1 MNNKPVV
8 IVGAGRQGRII
19 AETLEGVEAVG
30 PLAGFLDDTKAIGEK
45 VLGHPVLNG
54 FAAIRDPQFVLD
66 HAWIVAIGD
75 NLTRRDL
82 YRALVGADAAVVS
95 AIHPTACVSRA
106 AILGRGLFIGPLS
119 SVGPGSK
126 IGDWSVLEAH
136 VRVGVDVHLGE
147 AAFLG
152 PGTMI
157 TGGSSVG
164 AHSFLGAGTII
175 NNNRSVGADCIVGAN
190 SVVTRDLPD
199 GTSAYGAPARSAP
212 LNHRPFNR

>member
-1 MNNKPVV
+1 MNKPVV
-8 IVGAGRQGRII
+8 IVGAGRQGRNIVEI
-19 AETLEGVEAVG
+19 LEGAEAPG
-30 PLAGFLDDTKAIGEK
+30 PVAGFLDDTKAVGEK
-45 VLGHPVLNG
+45 IFSHPVLNG
-54 FAAIRDPQFVLD
+54 FAAIRDPRFVLD

-75 NLTRRDL
+75 NLIRRDL
-82 YRALVGADAAVVS
+82 YRTLVDSDATIVS
-95 AIHPTACVSRA
+95 AIHPTACISRG

-119 SVGPGSK
+119 SIGADSK

-136 VRVGVDVHLGE
+136 VRVGVDVRIGE

-152 PGTMI
+152 PGAIT

-175 NNNRSVGADCIVGAN
+175 NNNTSVGADCTVGAN

-199 GTSAYGAPARSAP
+199 GTSAYGSPARPAP
-212 LNHRPFNR
+212 LNQRPFKR